1 VGRLLLRRLLFMAFV
16 LWGVSLFTFFLSRV
30 APGDPARLIA
40 GPHANA
46 EAIANIKALY
56 GLDKP
61 IPVQYVNY
69 VAGLLHGDFGTSFVT
84 RRPVATDLLTFLP
97 ATFEL
102 TLFALLIG
110 SLTGL
115 GLGVLAALRVGT
127 AVDKVARF
135 VAVAGLSMP
144 AFWLAILLQL
154 VFYTGLKV
162 LPLANRLDTGMA
174 APPQVT
180 GFMTI
185 DSILAG
191 QLSTFAAAVR
201 HLVLPVLTLALAEV
215 GLMARVVRTSMLEV
229 VGADYIRTA
238 EAKGLRPRRV
248 LVRHTLRNALLPAVT
263 IVGLEA
269 ALLAGGVF
277 LVEEIFAWP
286 GVGRYA
292 FDAIRSSD
300 YNAIMGFTVVGAV
313 FYVVINLVVDI
324 LYLALDPRIRYT

>member
-1 VGRLLLRRLLFMAFV
+1 MGRLLLRRLLFMAFV
-16 LWGVSLFTFFLSRV
+16 LWGVSLFTFFLARV

-46 EAIANIKALY
+46 AAIANVRALY
-56 GLDKP
+56 GLDQP

-69 VAGLLHGDFGTSFVT
+69 LGGLLHGDLGTSFVT
-84 RRPVATDLLTFLP
+84 RRPVLTDLVTFLP
-97 ATFEL
+97 ATLEL
-102 TLFALLIG
+102 SIFALLVG
-110 SLTGL
+110 STVGL
-115 GLGVLAALRVGT
+115 LLGVLAALRVGT
-127 AVDKVARF
+127 VVDKAARF

-154 VFYTGLKV
+154 VFYSTLKA

-185 DSILAG
+185 DSVLAG
-191 QLSTFAAAVR
+191 QWGTLAAAIR
-201 HLVLPVLTLALAEV
+201 HLILPVLTLALAEV

-229 VGADYIRTA
+229 VGADFIRTA
-238 EAKGLRPRRV
+238 EAKGLTPRRV

-263 IVGLEA
+263 IIGLES

-313 FYVVINLVVDI
+313 FYVVVNLVVDI
-324 LYLALDPRIRYT
+324 LYLYLDPRIRYT

>member
-16 LWGVSLFTFFLSRV
+16 LWGVSLFTFFLARI
-30 APGDPARLIA
+30 APADPARLIA
-40 GPHANA
+40 GAHANA
-46 EAIANIKALY
+46 AAIANVRAIY
-56 GLDKP
+56 GLDQP
-61 IPVQYVNY
+61 LPVQYVHY
-69 VAGLLHGDFGTSFVT
+69 LGGLLRGDLGTSFMT
-84 RRPVATDLLTFLP
+84 RRPVASDLAAYLP
-97 ATFEL
+97 ATLEL
-102 TLFALLIG
+102 SVYALLVGSGIG
-110 SLTGL
+110 LA
-115 GLGVLAALRVGT
+115 LGVVSALRVGRT
-127 AVDKVARF
+127 TDKAARF

-154 VFYTGLKV
+154 VFYSALQA
-162 LPLANRLDTGMA
+162 LPLANRLDTGMP

-185 DSILAG
+185 DSLLAG
-191 QLSTFAAAVR
+191 QFTTFTAAVR
-201 HLVLPVLTLALAEV
+201 HLILPVTTLALAEI

-229 VGADYIRTA
+229 VGADFIRTA
-238 EAKGLRPRRV
+238 EAKGLSPRRV

-263 IVGLEA
+263 IVGLET

-313 FYVVINLVVDI
+313 FYVAINLVVDI
-324 LYLALDPRIRYT
+324 VYLYLDPRIRYT

>member
-16 LWGVSLFTFFLSRV
+16 LWGVSLFTFFLARV

-46 EAIANIKALY
+46 AAIANVRAIY
-56 GLDKP
+56 GLDQPLP
-61 IPVQYVNY
+61 IQYVSY
-69 VAGLLHGDFGTSFVT
+69 LGGLLRGDLGTSFIT
-84 RRPVATDLLTFLP
+84 RRPVATDLLAFLP
-97 ATFEL
+97 ATLEL
-102 TLFALLIG
+102 SVYALLVGSTIG
-110 SLTGL
+110 LA
-115 GLGVLAALRVGT
+115 LGVLSAVRVGT
-127 AVDKVARF
+127 AVDKAARF

-154 VFYTGLKV
+154 VFYSALQA

-174 APPQVT
+174 PPPHVT

-185 DSILAG
+185 DSLLAG
-191 QLSTFAAAVR
+191 QWTTLAAAVR
-201 HLVLPVLTLALAEV
+201 HLILPVATLALAEI
-215 GLMARVVRTSMLEV
+215 GLMARVVRTSVLEV
-229 VGADYIRTA
+229 VGADFIRTA

-263 IVGLEA
+263 IVGLET

-324 LYLALDPRIRYT
+324 AYLYLDPRIRYT

>member
-16 LWGVSLFTFFLSRV
+16 LWGVSLFTFFLARV

-46 EAIANIKALY
+46 AAIANVRTIY
-56 GLDKP
+56 GLDQP
-61 IPVQYVNY
+61 LPVQYVSY
-69 VAGLLHGDFGTSFVT
+69 LGGLLRGDLGTSFIT
-84 RRPVATDLLTFLP
+84 RRPVATDLLAFLP
-97 ATFEL
+97 ATLEL
-102 TLFALLIG
+102 SVYALLVGSTIG
-110 SLTGL
+110 LA
-115 GLGVLAALRVGT
+115 LGVLSAVRVGT
-127 AVDKVARF
+127 TVDKAARF

-154 VFYTGLKV
+154 VFYSALQA

-174 APPQVT
+174 PPPHVT

-185 DSILAG
+185 DSLLAG
-191 QLSTFAAAVR
+191 QWTTLAAAVR
-201 HLVLPVLTLALAEV
+201 HLILPVTTLALAEI
-215 GLMARVVRTSMLEV
+215 GLMARVVRTSVLEV
-229 VGADYIRTA
+229 VGADFIRTA

-263 IVGLEA
+263 IVGLET

-324 LYLALDPRIRYT
+324 AYLYLDPRIRYT

>member
-1 VGRLLLRRLLFMAFV
+1 MGRLLLRRLLFMVFV
-16 LWGVSLFTFFLSRV
+16 LWGVSLFTFFLARV

-46 EAIANIKALY
+46 EAIANIRAIY

-61 IPVQYVNY
+61 LPVQYVSY
-69 VAGLLHGDFGTSFVT
+69 VTGLLHGDFGTSFVT
-84 RRPVATDLLTFLP
+84 RRPVLDDLLAFLP
-97 ATFEL
+97 ATLEL
-102 TLFALLIG
+102 SVYAILVG
-110 SLTGL
+110 SSIGL
-115 GLGVLAALRVGT
+115 GLGVLSALRIGT
-127 AVDKVARF
+127 AVDKAARF

-154 VFYTGLKV
+154 VFYSTLKA
-162 LPLANRLDTGMA
+162 LPLGSRLDTGMA

-185 DSILAG
+185 DSLLAG
-191 QLSTFAAAVR
+191 QLGTFEAAVR
-201 HLVLPVLTLALAEV
+201 HLILPVLTLALAEV

-238 EAKGLRPRRV
+238 EAKGLKPRRV
-248 LVRHTLRNALLPAVT
+248 LLRHTLRNALLPAVT

-277 LVEEIFAWP
+277 LVEEIFSWP

-300 YNAIMGFTVVGAV
+300 YNAIMGFTVIGAV

-324 LYLALDPRIRYT
+324 LYLGLDPRIRYT

>member
-1 VGRLLLRRLLFMAFV
+1 MVFV
-16 LWGVSLFTFFLSRV
+16 LWGVSLFTFFLARV
-30 APGDPARLIA
+30 APADPARLIA

-46 EAIANIKALY
+46 EAIANIRAIY

-61 IPVQYVNY
+61 LPEQYVTY
-69 VAGLLHGDFGTSFVT
+69 ITGLLHGDFGTSFVT
-84 RRPVATDLLTFLP
+84 RRPVLDDLLTFLP
-97 ATFEL
+97 ATLEL
-102 TLFALLIG
+102 SLYALLVGSTIG
-110 SLTGL
+110 LL
-115 GLGVLAALRVGT
+115 LGVLAALRLGT
-127 AVDKVARF
+127 VVDKAARF

-154 VFYTGLKV
+154 VFYTTLKA

-185 DSILAG
+185 DSLLAG
-191 QLSTFAAAVR
+191 QLTTFAAAVR
-201 HLVLPVLTLALAEV
+201 HLILPVLTLALAEV

-238 EAKGLRPRRV
+238 EAKGLKPRRV

-300 YNAIMGFTVVGAV
+300 YNAIMGFTVIGAV

-324 LYLALDPRIRYT
+324 LYLYLDPRIRYT

>member
-1 VGRLLLRRLLFMAFV
+1 VGRLLVRRLLFMAFV
-16 LWGVSLFTFFLSRV
+16 LWGVSLVTFFLARV

-46 EAIANIKALY
+46 AAVKNIRALY
-56 GLDKP
+56 GLDQSL
-61 IPVQYVNY
+61 PVQYVHY
-69 VAGLLHGDFGTSFVT
+69 VAGLLHGDLGTSFVT
-84 RRPVATDLLTFLP
+84 RRPVATDLLAFLP
-97 ATFEL
+97 ATLEL
-102 TLFALLIG
+102 AVYALLLG
-110 SLTGL
+110 SLVGL
-115 GLGVLAALRVGT
+115 GLGVLAALKVGT
-127 AVDKVARF
+127 LADKAARF

-154 VFYTGLKV
+154 VFYTWLQA

-185 DSILAG
+185 DSLLAG
-191 QLSTFAAAVR
+191 QPATFAAAVR
-201 HLVLPVLTLALAEV
+201 HLILPVLTLALAEV

-229 VGADYIRTA
+229 VGSDFIRTA
-238 EAKGLRPRRV
+238 EAKGLAPRRV

-277 LVEEIFAWP
+277 LVEAIFAWP

-292 FDAIRSSD
+292 YEAIRSSD
-300 YNAIMGFTVVGAV
+300 YNAIMGFTVIGAV
-313 FYVVINLVVDI
+313 FYVVINLVVDVAY
-324 LYLALDPRIRYT
+324 LYLDPRIRYS

>member
-16 LWGVSLFTFFLSRV
+16 LWGVSLFTFFLARV

-46 EAIANIKALY
+46 AAIANVRTIY
-56 GLDKP
+56 GLDQP
-61 IPVQYVNY
+61 LPVQYVSY
-69 VAGLLHGDFGTSFVT
+69 LGGLLRGDLGTSFIT
-84 RRPVATDLLTFLP
+84 RRPVATDLLAFLP
-97 ATFEL
+97 ATLEL
-102 TLFALLIG
+102 SVYALLVGSTIG
-110 SLTGL
+110 LA
-115 GLGVLAALRVGT
+115 LGVLSAVRVGT
-127 AVDKVARF
+127 TIDKAARF

-154 VFYTGLKV
+154 VFYSALQA

-174 APPQVT
+174 PPPHVT

-185 DSILAG
+185 DSLLAG
-191 QLSTFAAAVR
+191 QWTTLAAAVR
-201 HLVLPVLTLALAEV
+201 HLILPVTTLALAEI
-215 GLMARVVRTSMLEV
+215 GLMARVVRTSVLEV
-229 VGADYIRTA
+229 VGADFIRTA

-263 IVGLEA
+263 IVGLET

-324 LYLALDPRIRYT
+324 AYLYLDPRIRYT

>member
-1 VGRLLLRRLLFMAFV
+1 MGRLLVRRLLFMAFV
-16 LWGVSLFTFFLSRV
+16 LWGVSLFTFFLARV

-46 EAIANIKALY
+46 AAIANVRAIY
-56 GLDKP
+56 GLDQP
-61 IPVQYVNY
+61 LPAQYLNY
-69 VAGLLHGDFGTSFVT
+69 VGGLLRGDLGTSFVT
-84 RRPVATDLLTFLP
+84 RRPVATDLLAFLP
-97 ATFEL
+97 ATIEL
-102 TLFALLIG
+102 SFYALLVG
-110 SLTGL
+110 SAIGL
-115 GLGVLAALRVGT
+115 GLGVLGALRAGT
-127 AVDKVARF
+127 AVDKATRF

-154 VFYTGLKV
+154 VFYTALQA

-174 APPQVT
+174 PPPQVT

-185 DSILAG
+185 DSLLAG
-191 QLSTFAAAVR
+191 QWTTFTAAVR
-201 HLVLPVLTLALAEV
+201 HLILPVATLALAEI

-229 VGADYIRTA
+229 TGSDFIRTA
-238 EAKGLRPRRV
+238 EAKGLAPRRV

-263 IVGLEA
+263 IIGLEA

-313 FYVVINLVVDI
+313 FYVVVNLVVDI
-324 LYLALDPRIRYT
+324 AYLRLDPRIRYT

>member
-1 VGRLLLRRLLFMAFV
+1 MGRLLLRRLLFMAFV
-16 LWGVSLFTFFLSRV
+16 LWGVSLFTFFLARV

-46 EAIANIKALY
+46 AAIANVRALY
-56 GLDKP
+56 GLDQP

-69 VAGLLHGDFGTSFVT
+69 LGGLLHGDLGTSFVT
-84 RRPVATDLLTFLP
+84 RRPVLTDLVTFLP
-97 ATFEL
+97 ATLEL
-102 TLFALLIG
+102 SIFALLVG
-110 SLTGL
+110 STVGL
-115 GLGVLAALRVGT
+115 LLGVLAALRVGT
-127 AVDKVARF
+127 VVDKAARF

-154 VFYTGLKV
+154 VFYSTLKA

-185 DSILAG
+185 DSVLAG
-191 QLSTFAAAVR
+191 QWGTLAAAIR

-229 VGADYIRTA
+229 VGADFIRTA
-238 EAKGLRPRRV
+238 EAKGLTPRRV

-263 IVGLEA
+263 IIGLES

-313 FYVVINLVVDI
+313 FYVVVNLVVDI
-324 LYLALDPRIRYT
+324 LYLYLDPRIRYT

>member
-1 VGRLLLRRLLFMAFV
+1 MGRLLLRRLLFMAFV
-16 LWGVSLFTFFLSRV
+16 LWGVSLFTFFLARV

-46 EAIANIKALY
+46 AAIENVRALY
-56 GLDKP
+56 GLDQP

-69 VAGLLHGDFGTSFVT
+69 LGGLLHGDLGTSFVT
-84 RRPVATDLLTFLP
+84 RRPVLTDLVTFLP
-97 ATFEL
+97 ATLEL
-102 TLFALLIG
+102 SIFALLVG
-110 SLTGL
+110 STVGL
-115 GLGVLAALRVGT
+115 LLGVLAALRVGT
-127 AVDKVARF
+127 VVDKAARF

-154 VFYTGLKV
+154 VFYSTLKA

-185 DSILAG
+185 DSLLSG
-191 QLSTFAAAVR
+191 QWGTFAAAIR
-201 HLVLPVLTLALAEV
+201 HLILPVLTLALAEV

-229 VGADYIRTA
+229 VGADFIRTA
-238 EAKGLRPRRV
+238 EAKGLTPRRV

-263 IVGLEA
+263 IIGLES

-313 FYVVINLVVDI
+313 FYVVVNLVVDI
-324 LYLALDPRIRYT
+324 LYLHLDPRIRYT

>member
-40 GPHANA
+40 GPHANGD
-46 EAIANIKALY
+46 AIANIRALY

-61 IPVQYVNY
+61 LPVQYVNY

-97 ATFEL
+97 ATLEL

-127 AVDKVARF
+127 VVDKVARF

-154 VFYTGLKV
+154 VFYTGLKA

-185 DSILAG
+185 DSLLAG
-191 QLSTFAAAVR
+191 QWGTFAAAVR
-201 HLVLPVLTLALAEV
+201 HLILPVLTLALAEV

-238 EAKGLRPRRV
+238 EAKGLTPGRV
-248 LVRHTLRNALLPAVT
+248 LIRHTLRNALLPAVT

-277 LVEEIFAWP
+277 LVEEIFAWH

>member
-1 VGRLLLRRLLFMAFV
+1 MGRLLLRRLLFMVFV
-16 LWGVSLFTFFLSRV
+16 LWGVSLFTFFLARV

-46 EAIANIKALY
+46 EAIANIKAIY

-61 IPVQYVNY
+61 LPVQYVSY
-69 VAGLLHGDFGTSFVT
+69 VTGLLHGDFGTSFVT
-84 RRPVATDLLTFLP
+84 RRPVLDDLLAFLP
-97 ATFEL
+97 ATLEL
-102 TLFALLIG
+102 SIYAILVG
-110 SLTGL
+110 SSIGL
-115 GLGVLAALRVGT
+115 GLGILSALRVGT
-127 AVDKVARF
+127 VVDKAARF

-154 VFYTGLKV
+154 VFYSTLKA
-162 LPLANRLDTGMA
+162 LPLGSRLDTGMA

-185 DSILAG
+185 DSLLAG
-191 QLSTFAAAVR
+191 QLGTFVAAVR
-201 HLVLPVLTLALAEV
+201 HLILPVLTLALAEV

-238 EAKGLRPRRV
+238 EAKGLKPRRV

-263 IVGLEA
+263 IIGLEA

-277 LVEEIFAWP
+277 LVEEIFSWP

-300 YNAIMGFTVVGAV
+300 YNAIMGFTVIGAV

-324 LYLALDPRIRYT
+324 LYLVLDPRIRYT

>member
-1 VGRLLLRRLLFMAFV
+1 MGRLLLRRLLFMVFV
-16 LWGVSLFTFFLSRV
+16 LWGVSLFTFFLARV

-46 EAIANIKALY
+46 AAIANIRALY

-61 IPVQYVNY
+61 LPVQYVNY
-69 VAGLLHGDFGTSFVT
+69 VTALLHGDFGTSFVT
-84 RRPVATDLLTFLP
+84 RRPVLDDLLAFLP
-97 ATFEL
+97 ATLEL
-102 TLFALLIG
+102 SFLALLVG
-110 SLTGL
+110 SSIGL
-115 GLGVLAALRVGT
+115 GLGVLSALRYGT
-127 AVDKVARF
+127 LVDKAARF

-154 VFYTGLKV
+154 VFYSTLKA
-162 LPLANRLDTGMA
+162 LPLGSRLDTGMA

-185 DSILAG
+185 DSLLAG
-191 QLSTFAAAVR
+191 NLATFAAAVR
-201 HLVLPVLTLALAEV
+201 HLILPVLTLALAEI

-238 EAKGLRPRRV
+238 EAKGLKPRRV

-277 LVEEIFAWP
+277 LVEEIFSWP

-313 FYVVINLVVDI
+313 FYVVVNLVVDI
-324 LYLALDPRIRYT
+324 LYLVLDPRIRYT

>member
-1 VGRLLLRRLLFMAFV
+1 MGRLLLRRLLFMAFV
-16 LWGVSLFTFFLSRV
+16 LWGVSLFTFFLARV

-46 EAIANIKALY
+46 EAIANVRAIY
-56 GLDKP
+56 GLDQP
-61 IPVQYVNY
+61 IPLQYLHY
-69 VAGLLHGDFGTSFVT
+69 LSGLLSGDFGTSFVT
-84 RRPVATDLLTFLP
+84 RRPVLDDLLAFLP
-97 ATFEL
+97 ATLEL
-102 TLFALLIG
+102 SIGALLVGSTIG
-110 SLTGL
+110 LA
-115 GLGVLAALRVGT
+115 LGVLSALRVGT

-135 VAVAGLSMP
+135 IAVAGLSMP

-154 VFYTGLKV
+154 VFYSTLKA

-185 DSILAG
+185 DSLLAG
-191 QLSTFAAAVR
+191 QLPTFAAAVR

-229 VGADYIRTA
+229 IGADYIRTA

-248 LVRHTLRNALLPAVT
+248 LIRHTLRNALLPAVT

-300 YNAIMGFTVVGAV
+300 YNAIMGFTVIGAV
-313 FYVVINLVVDI
+313 FYVAINLVVDI

>member
-1 VGRLLLRRLLFMAFV
+1 MGRLLLRRLLFMVFV
-16 LWGVSLFTFFLSRV
+16 LWGVSLFTFFLARV

-46 EAIANIKALY
+46 EAIANIRALY
-56 GLDKP
+56 GLDQP
-61 IPVQYVNY
+61 IPVQYVQY
-69 VAGLLHGDFGTSFVT
+69 VTGLLHGDFGTSFVT
-84 RRPVATDLLTFLP
+84 RRPVATDLLTYLP
-97 ATFEL
+97 ATLEL
-102 TLFALLIG
+102 SIFALLVG
-110 SLTGL
+110 STTGL
-115 GLGVLAALRVGT
+115 LLGVLAATRVGT
-127 AVDKVARF
+127 VVDKAARF

-154 VFYTGLKV
+154 IFYSTLKA
-162 LPLANRLDTGMA
+162 LPLANRLDVGMA

-185 DSILAG
+185 DSLLAG
-191 QLSTFAAAVR
+191 QWGTFAAAVR
-201 HLVLPVLTLALAEV
+201 HLILPVLTLALAEV

-229 VGADYIRTA
+229 VGSDFIRTA

-263 IVGLEA
+263 IVGLET

-300 YNAIMGFTVVGAV
+300 YNAIMGFTVIGAV

>member
-1 VGRLLLRRLLFMAFV
+1 VGRLVLRRLLVMGVV
-16 LWGVSLFTFFLSRV
+16 LWGVSLFTFFLARV

-46 EAIANIKALY
+46 AAIANVRAIY
-56 GLDKP
+56 GLDQPLP
-61 IPVQYVNY
+61 IQYVSY
-69 VAGLLHGDFGTSFVT
+69 LGGLLRGDLGTSFIT
-84 RRPVATDLLTFLP
+84 RRPVATDLLAFLP
-97 ATFEL
+97 ATLEL
-102 TLFALLIG
+102 SVYALLVGSTIG
-110 SLTGL
+110 LA
-115 GLGVLAALRVGT
+115 LGVLSAVRVGT
-127 AVDKVARF
+127 AVDKAARF

-154 VFYTGLKV
+154 VFYSALQA

-174 APPQVT
+174 PPPHVT

-185 DSILAG
+185 DSLLAG
-191 QLSTFAAAVR
+191 QWTTLAAAVR
-201 HLVLPVLTLALAEV
+201 HLILPVATLALAEI
-215 GLMARVVRTSMLEV
+215 GLMARVVRTSVLEV
-229 VGADYIRTA
+229 VGADFIRTA

-263 IVGLEA
+263 IVGLET

-324 LYLALDPRIRYT
+324 AYLYLDPRIRYT

>member
-1 VGRLLLRRLLFMAFV
+1 MGRLLVRRLLFMAFV
-16 LWGVSLFTFFLSRV
+16 LWGVSLFTFFLARV

-46 EAIANIKALY
+46 EAIANVRALY
-56 GLDKP
+56 GLDQP
-61 IPVQYVNY
+61 LPVQYVHY
-69 VAGLLHGDFGTSFVT
+69 LVGLLHGDFGTSYVT
-84 RRPVATDLLTFLP
+84 RRPVLTDLVTFLP
-97 ATFEL
+97 ATLEL
-102 TLFALLIG
+102 SFYALLVG
-110 SLTGL
+110 SLVGL
-115 GLGVLAALRVGT
+115 GLGVMSALRAGSNR
-127 AVDKVARF
+127 DKAARF

-154 VFYTGLKV
+154 VFYSALRA

-185 DSILAG
+185 DSLLSG
-191 QLSTFAAAVR
+191 QWATFAAAVR
-201 HLVLPVLTLALAEV
+201 HLILPVLTLSLAEV
-215 GLMARVVRTSMLEV
+215 GLMARVVRTSVLEV
-229 VGADYIRTA
+229 VGADCIRTA
-238 EAKGLRPRRV
+238 EAKGLKPRRV
-248 LVRHTLRNALLPAVT
+248 LTRHTLRNALLPAVT

-300 YNAIMGFTVVGAV
+300 YNAIMGFTVIGAV
-313 FYVVINLVVDI
+313 FYVVVNLVVDL
-324 LYLALDPRIRYT
+324 LYLRLDPRIRYT